1 MLSSDWEVKGYPS
14 PNWGVGMRAIGRVLL
29 LLYFIL
35 PASLSATD
43 NPNARVRAYVAD
55 YGRATIHLP
64 SYARQT
70 GLACS
75 ACHYQFLTLTPFGR
89 KFKLNGYT
97 LTNLP
102 ALVEKDSS
110 TNGGKLSLSP
120 FSMLSAMVTAAFTH
134 ISDAIPD
141 IQNDAVAL
149 PQELSGFL
157 AGRITS
163 KVGIFSQFT
172 YAGADGAFGIDNVDI
187 RYADKTSIGNRELA
201 YGVTVNNNPAVQ
213 DLWNTTPAWG
223 FPFIGSE
230 GAPGGA
236 ASTMI
241 DGGLSQNVL
250 GLGAYTMIGGLVY
263 GELSVYRSAFQGTAA
278 PSSET
283 GAIHGVAPYWRLAF
297 QKEWEHQ
304 YLMVGT
310 FGLHTSVFPDVLTG
324 PRDTYSDV
332 GLDAQAES
340 GVGGG
345 NIVVRA
351 AWIHESQTLDATF
364 ASGGSSNPTNNLKVL
379 RLNASYYPKQW
390 LGLTAGYFD
399 TRGSTDPGLY
409 APNPVDGS
417 ASGSPKTNGFVGE
430 VDLNPWENTRFGL
443 QYIGYSNF
451 NGGKTDYDGSGRNAA
466 GNNTIYAFTWMA
478 F

>member
-1 MLSSDWEVKGYPS
+1 
-14 PNWGVGMRAIGRVLL
+14 MRTIRR
-29 LLYFIL
+29 FL
-35 PASLSATD
+35 PALWLAFATPVSATD
-43 NPNARVRAYVAD
+43 NLHDLARAYVA
-55 YGRATIHLP
+55 AHALAAHLP

-102 ALVEKDSS
+102 SLVDKDSAA
-110 TNGGKLSLSP
+110 NGGRLSLSP
-120 FSMLSAMVTAAFTH
+120 FSLLAGMVTAGVTH
-134 ISDAIPD
+134 TNDAVPD
-141 IQNDAVAL
+141 TQNDAVAL

-163 KVGIFSQFT
+163 KIGLFSQFT

-187 RYADKTSIGNRELA
+187 RFADKTALGGTEMA
-201 YGVTVNNNPAVQ
+201 YGVTLNNNPAVQ

-230 GAPGGA
+230 GAPSGA
-236 ASTMI
+236 AAALI

-250 GLGAYTMIGGLVY
+250 GLGGYAMVGKLVY
-263 GELSVYRSAFQGTAA
+263 GELSVYRSAFQGAAA
-278 PSSET
+278 PSSAT
-283 GAIHGVAPYWRLAF
+283 GAIHGVAPYWRLAL

-304 YLMVGT
+304 YVMVGT
-310 FGLHTSVFPDVLTG
+310 FGLHTSLFPDVLTG
-324 PRDTYSDV
+324 PRNTYSDV
-332 GLDAQAES
+332 GADAQFES
-340 GVGGG
+340 KAGGG
-345 NIVVRA
+345 NVVVRG
-351 AWIHESQTLDATF
+351 AWIHERQTLDATF
-364 ASGGSSNPTNNLKVL
+364 NAGESANPTNTLKVL
-379 RLNASYYPKQW
+379 RLNASYYPRQW
-390 LGLTAGYFD
+390 LGVSGGYFD
-399 TRGSTDPGLY
+399 TRGSTDAGLY

-430 VDLNPWENTRFGL
+430 VDLNPWENTRLGV
-443 QYIGYSNF
+443 QYTGYSNF
-451 NGGKTDYDGSGRNAA
+451 NGGKTDYDGSGRDAS
-466 GNNTIYAFTWMA
+466 GNNTLYAFAWLA